1 MSIFNGNKN
10 FYMFEKHDLN
20 KFFYPKSIAVIGAST
35 KKGSLSWELI
45 NNLIK
50 FGYQG
55 RIFPINPK
63 AEVIQ
68 CLKVYKS
75 VTEIK
80 EKIDL
85 AIIMVSRNLVLQALD
100 ECYKKK
106 IDAILLI
113 TAGFK
118 ETGKSGANLEN
129 ELVRRVNIYKMKLVG
144 PNCMGIINMEES
156 VSMNAT
162 FVRNTPVSGG
172 IAFVSQSGALGAA
185 VLAILEQ
192 KDIGIIHF
200 ISIGN
205 KADIT
210 ENEVIKY
217 WKDSDVIKVITV
229 YLESFSNANEFLKVA
244 GEVTKLKPV
253 IAIKA
258 ARTASGQK
266 AASSHTGALASSE
279 NVVNTIFQQSGVIR
293 VDTVEDMFDLAKCF
307 DRGSLPLGNRLGI
320 LTNAGGPAIL
330 ASDEADKWGLTLPSL
345 SAATINKLKEFA
357 PEEASLNNPVDLL
370 PPATAEMYAKATE
383 LMLKDENIDSLIII
397 LGPPLMLDTI
407 EIAKAICDATKVSK
421 KTSVLVLMSQDENI
435 SKLSKLDKTHPPI
448 LNSAESAS
456 RCIGRM
462 YSYKIWKET
471 KSGNLIKYDENK
483 IKTAK
488 YINVLK
494 KGEYYLD
501 FETTYNILKT
511 YGFPVIESKIAKD
524 LQESVG
530 IAESI
535 GFPLV
540 IKAEAKGLIHKT
552 EAGAVI
558 TDIKNIEELVQA
570 ENLILSRLKEKGFE
584 KDFIGFVMQPF
595 LKGDVETILGSF
607 KDESAGHL
615 IMFGMGGIFVEVYKD
630 TAFRVAPVSDKEAES
645 MINYIKGNKILSG
658 IRGKKPVDKEFI
670 KENILRLSS
679 LVCDFPEFIEIDF
692 NPFVVSSDKKKCRI
706 LDARIKFKS

>member
-1 MSIFNGNKN
+1 M
-10 FYMFEKHDLN
+10 EKSNLN

-50 FGYQG
+50 FGYRG
-55 RIFPINPK
+55 RIYPINPK
-63 AEVIQ
+63 AEVIH

-85 AIIMVSRNLVLQALD
+85 AIIMVSRNLVLQAVD
-100 ECYKKK
+100 ECFKRK
-106 IDAILLI
+106 IDSILLI

-118 ETGKSGANLEN
+118 ETGKSGASLED
-129 ELVRRVNIYKMKLVG
+129 ELIRRINIYKMKLVG
-144 PNCMGIINMEES
+144 PNCMGIINMEED

-162 FVRNTPVSGG
+162 FVKNYPIKGS

-185 VLAILEQ
+185 VLALLEN
-192 KDIGIIHF
+192 KDIGIVHF
-200 ISIGN
+200 VSIGN

-210 ENEVIKY
+210 ENEVMEY
-217 WKDSDVIKVITV
+217 WKNNDVIKVITV
-229 YLESFSNANEFLKVA
+229 YLESFSNANNFLNLA
-244 GEVTKLKPV
+244 REVTKIKPV

-258 ARTASGQK
+258 ARTSSGQK

-279 NVVNTIFQQSGVIR
+279 NVVNTIFKQSGVIR

-307 DRGSLPLGNRLGI
+307 DRSNLPFGNRLGI

-330 ASDEADKWGLTLPSL
+330 AADEADKWGLTLPTL
-345 SAATINKLKEFA
+345 SNETVNKLKEFA

-383 LMLKDENIDSLIII
+383 LILKDENIDSLIII
-397 LGPPLMLDTI
+397 LGPPLMLDTL
-407 EIAKAICDATKVSK
+407 EIAKAISDATKTSN
-421 KTSVLVLMSQDENI
+421 KTSIIVLMSQDENI
-435 SKLSKLDKTHPPI
+435 AKLSKLDKNHPPI

-462 YSYKIWKET
+462 FEYKLWKEL
-471 KSGNLIKYDENK
+471 KAEKFIKYDDNK

-488 YINVLK
+488 HINILK

-501 FETTYNILKT
+501 SETTFKILET
-511 YGFPVIESKIAKD
+511 YGFPMIETKIAKD
-524 LQESVG
+524 LQESIS
-530 IAESI
+530 IAENM

-540 IKAEAKGLIHKT
+540 IKAEAKGLVHKT
-552 EAGAVI
+552 EAGAVV
-558 TDIKNIEELVQA
+558 TDIKSIEELVQS
-570 ENLILSRLKEKGFE
+570 ENLILSRLKERGLE
-584 KDFIGFVMQPF
+584 KDFIGFLMQPHF
-595 LKGDVETILGSF
+595 KGDIETILGAF

-615 IMFGMGGIFVEVYKD
+615 IMFGIGGIFVEVYKD
-630 TAFRVAPVSDKEAES
+630 TSFRIAPVSSRDAEN
-645 MINYIKGNKILSG
+645 MINSIKGNKILSG
-658 IRGKKPVDKEFI
+658 IRGKKPVNKDFI

-679 LVCDFPEFIEIDF
+679 FVCDFPEFIEIDF
-692 NPFVVSSDKKKCRI
+692 NPFVVSNEKDKCKI
-706 LDARIKFKS
+706 LDARIKYKN

>member
-1 MSIFNGNKN
+1 MA
-10 FYMFEKHDLN
+10 EKVNLN

-35 KKGSLSWELI
+35 KRGSLSWELI
-45 NNLIK
+45 NNLVK

-68 CLKVYKS
+68 CMKVYKS

-85 AIIMVSRNLVLQALD
+85 AIIMVSRNLVLQAID
-100 ECYKKK
+100 ECFKKK
-106 IDAILLI
+106 IDSILLI

-118 ETGKSGANLEN
+118 ETGKSGASLED
-129 ELVRRVNIYKMKLVG
+129 EIVRRVNIYKMNLVG
-144 PNCMGIINMEES
+144 PNCMGIINMEEAI
-156 VSMNAT
+156 SMNAT
-162 FVRNTPVSGG
+162 FVRNFPISGG

-185 VLAILEQ
+185 VLALLEQ

-210 ENEVIKY
+210 ENDVIKY
-217 WKDSDVIKVITV
+217 WKDIDVIKVITV
-229 YLESFSNANEFLKVA
+229 YLESFANSNEFLKVA
-244 GEVTKLKPV
+244 SEVTKIKPI

-258 ARTASGQK
+258 ARTSSGQK

-279 NVVNTIFQQSGVIR
+279 KVVNTIFEQTGVIR
-293 VDTVEDMFDLAKCF
+293 VDTVEEMFDLAKCF
-307 DRGSLPLGNRLGI
+307 DRVSLPFGNRLGI

-330 ASDEADKWGLTLPSL
+330 TADEADKWGLTLPPL
-345 SAATINKLKEFA
+345 TNATINKLKEFA
-357 PEEASLNNPVDLL
+357 PEEAALNNPVDLL

-383 LMLKDENIDSLIII
+383 LMLKDDNIDSLIII
-397 LGPPLMLDTI
+397 LGPPLMLDTL
-407 EIAKAICDATKVSK
+407 EIAKAISDATKVSK
-421 KTSVLVLMSQDENI
+421 KTSILVLMSQDYNI
-435 SKLSKLDKTHPPI
+435 PKLSKLDYNHPPI
-448 LNSAESAS
+448 LNSAESAA

-462 YSYKIWKET
+462 YQYKLWKELET
-471 KSGNLIKYDENK
+471 SRYKKFDENK
-483 IKTAK
+483 IKTSK
-488 YINVLK
+488 LVNVLK

-501 FETTYNILKT
+501 SETTFKILET
-511 YGFPVIESKIAKD
+511 YGFPVIQTKLAKD
-524 LQESVG
+524 LQESVS
-530 IAESI
+530 IAEEI

-540 IKAEAKGLIHKT
+540 IKAEAKGLVHKT
-552 EAGAVI
+552 EVGAVI

-570 ENLILSRLKEKGFE
+570 ENLILSRLKEKELDKG
-584 KDFIGFVMQPF
+584 FIGFLMQPF
-595 LKGDVETILGSF
+595 FKGDVETILGSF

-630 TAFRVAPVSDKEAES
+630 TSFRIAPVSVRDAEL
-645 MINYIKGNKILSG
+645 MINSIKGNKILSG

-679 LVCDFPEFIEIDF
+679 FVCDFPEFIEIDF
-692 NPFVVSSDKKKCRI
+692 NPFIVSYERDRCKI
-706 LDARIKFKS
+706 LDARIKFKN